1 MGSWM
6 ATVGFMSRSSD
17 VAGSGGAVD
26 PPGPAHDQAEPL
38 AESVAEPT
46 PGYDHPHGLD
56 CDCRFPAQ
64 HAEYVAPWDGLNP
77 PYRTLVVD
85 PPWLYKPTGN
95 FDVAKAWGFRYSQT
109 LTWCKVPMG
118 RGLGGAFVNT
128 TEFVLFCRRG
138 RLAHQERVD
147 TTWWQWKRAG
157 HSVKPQGFMDVVEQ
171 VSPGPYVELFARAPR
186 LGWDA
191 WGYGYEAAS

>member
-1 MGSWM
+1 M
-6 ATVGFMSRSSD
+6 T
-17 VAGSGGAVD
+17 
-26 PPGPAHDQAEPL
+26 
-38 AESVAEPT
+38 
-46 PGYDHPHGLD
+46 
-56 CDCRFPAQ
+56 
-64 HAEYVAPWDGLNP
+64 WDGLKP
-77 PYRTLVVD
+77 PYRTIVAD

-95 FDVAKAWGFRYSQT
+95 APHPRGGGWSGYEVGNPPPYSMMTPAEIAALPVGELAGESAHLYLWTTNRHLPAAFDVAKAWGFRYSQT

-138 RLAHQERVD
+138 RLAHQDRLD
-147 TTWWQWKRAG
+147 TTWWQWKRQG
-157 HSVKPQGFMDVVEQ
+157 HSVKPQAFIDVVEQ

-191 WGYGYEAAS
+191 WGYGYEVAS

>member
-1 MGSWM
+1 MN
-6 ATVGFMSRSSD
+6 
-17 VAGSGGAVD
+17 
-26 PPGPAHDQAEPL
+26 
-38 AESVAEPT
+38 
-46 PGYDHPHGLD
+46 
-56 CDCRFPAQ
+56 
-64 HAEYVAPWDGLNP
+64 WDGLNP

-95 FDVAKAWGFRYSQT
+95 AAHEIGGAWSGYEVGNPPPYSMMTVAEIVALPVVDLAGVGAHLYLWTTNRYLPAAFEVAKAWGFRYSQT

-138 RLAHQERVD
+138 QLAHQDRIN

-191 WGYGYEAAS
+191 WGQGYEVAS